1 MAAPVYASVATVR
14 NLLDEITTDIA
25 DSDKIGEYDSTV
37 AIPKINMRLGITSN
51 LSTVPAII
59 ALIASRYVACEIVNG
74 RLHEDDSES
83 AWAAAQC
90 EKADAELAEIV
101 SGAVVVDGISNAMV
115 VVSDPSADWQAEQ
128 TFTDSDELKWAKP
141 TIARASS

>member
-1 MAAPVYASVATVR
+1 MADPVYASVATVR
-14 NLLDEITTDIA
+14 LLLDEITTTVA
-25 DSDKIGEYDSTV
+25 DSDVIGAYDAAV
-37 AIPKINMRLGITSN
+37 AVPKINMRLGITSD

-90 EKADAELAEIV
+90 ERADAELAEVI
-101 SGAVVVDGISNAMV
+101 GGGGVVDGISSALV

-128 TFTDSDELKWAKP
+128 TFF
-141 TIARASS
+141 IFCRR